1 VQFNY
6 YPNPKIMETL
16 SKMFAVY
23 LILCVSG
30 CASSERASQS
40 NEQHLK
46 TEEAK
51 KAERPDDNIVDK
63 KRTAHDLTDYLT
75 RVPGVY
81 VRGAGNN
88 VKVTIR
94 GSSSLLMSNE
104 PLYVLDGNIIGR
116 EYYRIKSRVNVNEIK
131 SIRVLRGTDAAI
143 YGFQGANG
151 VILIR
156 TKGYGNKPLLDKE

>member
-1 VQFNY
+1 M
-6 YPNPKIMETL
+6 KTL
-16 SKMFAVY
+16 PQIFAVFLV
-23 LILCVSG
+23 LIVSG
-30 CASSERASQS
+30 CAASETASQS
-40 NEQHLK
+40 DEQHAK
-46 TEEAK
+46 TEEVK
-51 KAERPDDNIVDK
+51 KAERADDNIADK

-94 GSSSLLMSNE
+94 GSSSFLLSNE
-104 PLYVLDGNIIGR
+104 PLYVLNGNIIGR
-116 EYYRIKSRVNVNEIK
+116 EYSRIRSRVDVSDIE

-151 VILIR
+151 VIIIQ
-156 TKGYGNKPLLDKE
+156 TKGHFNEPLID